1 MIEIVLLCVVVALLG
16 ALLFLALSR
25 AASEEKRARE
35 AEARLEA
42 VLSDALERGAE
53 SAEERQNRLEMR
65 MRQADDLLRASVDSV
80 RESTLRLVQGLS
92 DTQNRQFEGM
102 TRAFSESFESV
113 SRTVNG
119 QLAALRQGNET
130 KLDAMRAMVEEK
142 LDATLQSRLSS
153 HFSLLSSQL
162 SEVEKGLGEMR
173 SLAGNVDSLT
183 RIMTNVKTRGT
194 MGEVRLGAIL
204 SEILAPAQFEENVET
219 VPGSGKRVEFAL
231 RMPGAEAG
239 ESVWLPIDSKFPQ
252 EDWERLED
260 ARSAGDREA
269 EAVSVKA
276 LKARFESEAKDIS
289 TKYLR
294 APFTTDFAVMFLPTE
309 SLYAELL
316 RIPGLFERLQ
326 RDWRVMPAG
335 PVVMAALL
343 NSLQVGFRTLAVQ
356 ERSAEV
362 WKLLGTV
369 KAEFESFASAMDAV
383 QRRLAQ
389 AEDAVTKVRTRTARM
404 GKSLAEVEASP
415 ALAVSPK
422 EPSAG
427 VSVAASA
434 AASVEDPAA
443 APVTASS
450 AAPAERHTEAP
461 ADSLS
466 AQPVSGPSAEALAPS
481 SAASP
486 AASSDEAITAPFVAM
501 VSGGYSSG
509 AASAS
514 RSGQRA
520 AL

>member
-1 MIEIVLLCVVVALLG
+1 MIEIVLLCAVVVLLI

-25 AASEEKRARE
+25 ATSEEKRVRE
-35 AEARLEA
+35 TEARLEA

-80 RESTLRLVQGLS
+80 RESTLRLVQGLG

-119 QLAALRQGNET
+119 QLAALRQGNES

-260 ARSAGDREA
+260 ARSAGEREA
-269 EAVSVKA
+269 EAASVKA

-369 KAEFESFASAMDAV
+369 KAEFESFAAAMDAV

-389 AEDAVTKVRTRTARM
+389 AEEAVTKVRTRTARM

-415 ALAVSPK
+415 ALAVSQK
-422 EPSAG
+422 
-427 VSVAASA
+427 
-434 AASVEDPAA
+434 DPGAA
-443 APVTASS
+443 APAAIPAAVPGAASS
-450 AAPAERHTEAP
+450 AAPAESP
-461 ADSLS
+461 AAGFSIK
-466 AQPVSGPSAEALAPS
+466 PVSEPSAETFAAS
-481 SAASP
+481 SAAS
-486 AASSDEAITAPFVAM
+486 SDDAVAAPFAAM
-501 VSGGYSSG
+501 VSGGFPSG

-514 RSGQRA
+514 RAQGRA

>member
-1 MIEIVLLCVVVALLG
+1 MIEIVLLCVIATLLG
-16 ALLFLALSR
+16 VLLFLALNY
-25 AASEEKRARE
+25 ASGEAKRARE
-35 AEARLEA
+35 AQARLEA

-80 RESTLRLVQGLS
+80 RESTLRLVQGLG

-119 QLAALRQGNET
+119 QLAALRQGNES

-239 ESVWLPIDSKFPQ
+239 DSVWLPIDSKFPQ

-269 EAVSVKA
+269 EAASVKA

-369 KAEFESFASAMDAV
+369 KAEFESFAAAMDAV

-415 ALAVSPK
+415 AVAVPPK
-422 EPSAG
+422 APSA
-427 VSVAASA
+427 AASA
-434 AASVEDPAA
+434 ASSVEDPTA
-443 APVTASS
+443 APVATSS
-450 AAPAERHTEAP
+450 ETLAERHSEAP
-461 ADSLS
+461 AAGLS
-466 AQPVSGPSAEALAPS
+466 ASPVSGPSAETIAPS
-481 SAASP
+481 PAASS

-501 VSGGYSSG
+501 VSGGFLSG
-509 AASAS
+509 AASAF
-514 RSGQRA
+514 RPEERA